1 MGSQAY
7 IRLYVIRRSDNMR
20 FTYICNNS
28 LCNHEIVIHKNE
40 VNIKEKH
47 YITCPICK
55 DLMSLEVSDEE
66 DIHNNEESLPN

>member
-1 MGSQAY
+1 MGNQVY
-7 IRLYVIRRSDNMR
+7 IRLYVMIRSDNMR

-55 DLMSLEVSDEE
+55 DLMSLEVLEEE